1 MLKKE
6 ASMSNHSLDPDHALP
21 DCDAAPDGSGIIIL
35 EEGIEIQH
43 TKAYGIGIDCHS
55 KFIQISVL
63 VKRDLRVFEYR
74 REFSTS
80 WNALSEACSWSKSI
94 IQNCSSPP
102 VDDSSHLHYCIESTS
117 TYHLPVILSWG
128 GVPSIVN
135 PSIAGSTKRK
145 TDVLDAKLLAI
156 HDLTGIWRESFL
168 PSSDVQQLRMLISE
182 RNYHSKTANRISNR
196 IGSSLLKFGYTLGC
210 EGSVSRQKSTIRAI
224 IENQISDSP
233 DADFGGLPPAGIPE
247 DVRCAF
253 RKDYELYDQFSSLSN
268 EYAKKSVSK
277 AESMDWQYG
286 TQNLP
291 GRDVITM
298 LATAPYIGEWTAV
311 VWLSI
316 VVTTD
321 RFPNEKALAAYCGL
335 DPSLKISAK
344 HVTSTVKRGGN
355 KELHNALTR
364 AASNLIRVHNDPFGQ
379 WGYNLYQQSGR
390 WKKAANAVAR
400 KLAVAMYYMQKRG
413 EPFTY
418 EKYGIAHTPEVID
431 MAISDLVIINPSF
444 RRYAH
449 LLVSQG
455 ITGTKQLVEKYT
467 ECSLSGTR
475 GLGKKFFSLLREF
488 IENQETYSRRYDI
501 LQGKEATT
509 Q

>member
-1 MLKKE
+1 
-6 ASMSNHSLDPDHALP
+6 MSNHSLDPDHALP

-94 IQNCSSPP
+94 IKNCSSPP
-102 VDDSSHLHYCIESTS
+102 VNDSSPLHYCIESTS

-168 PSSDVQQLRMLISE
+168 PSSDVQQLRVLIGE
-182 RNYHSKTANRISNR
+182 RNQYSKMAARISNR
-196 IGSSLLKFGYTLGC
+196 IGTSLLKFGYTIGS
-210 EGSVSRQKSTIRAI
+210 EGSVSRRSTTRAI

-233 DADFGGLPPAGIPE
+233 DTDFSGLPPEGIPA

-253 RKDYELYDQFSSLSN
+253 RKDYELYDQFTSLAN
-268 EYAKKSVSK
+268 EYAKKSISK
-277 AESMDWQYG
+277 AESMQWQFG
-286 TQNLP
+286 TAMLP
-291 GRDVITM
+291 GRDVISM
-298 LATAPYIGEWTAV
+298 LTTAPYIGEWTASI
-311 VWLSI
+311 WLSI
-316 VVTTD
+316 IVTTD
-321 RFPNEKALAAYCGL
+321 RFPNEKALSAYCGL

-364 AASNLIRVHNDPFGQ
+364 SASNLIRVHNEPFGQ

-390 WKKAANAVAR
+390 WKKATNAVAR
-400 KLAVAMYYMQKRG
+400 RLAVSLYYMQKRG
-413 EPFTY
+413 VTFSY
-418 EKYGIAHTPEVID
+418 KGYGIAQAPDVID
-431 MAISDLVIINPSF
+431 MAISDLIIINPSF

-449 LLVSQG
+449 LLLEQG
-455 ITGTKQLVEKYT
+455 IPSTKQLVERYT

-475 GLGKKFFSLLREF
+475 GLGKKFFSLVRDF
-488 IENQETYSRRYDI
+488 IGSQETYRRQYCI
-501 LQGKEATT
+501 LHGMEV
-509 Q
+509 

>member
-1 MLKKE
+1 
-6 ASMSNHSLDPDHALP
+6 MSNRPKDSDHVLP
-21 DCDAAPDGSGIIIL
+21 AFGAAAGSEEIVIL
-35 EEGIEIQH
+35 EECVEIQH

-55 KFIQISVL
+55 KFIQVSVL

-80 WNALSEACSWSKSI
+80 WNALLEACSWAKSI
-94 IQNCSSPP
+94 LRNYSSPP
-102 VDDSSHLHYCIESTS
+102 VDESSPFHYCIESTS

-168 PSSDVQQLRMLISE
+168 PSSDVQQLRVLIGE
-182 RNYHSKTANRISNR
+182 RNQYSKTATRISNR
-196 IGSSLLKFGYTLGC
+196 IGTSLLKFGYTIGS
-210 EGSVSRQKSTIRAI
+210 EGSVSRRSTTRTI

-233 DADFGGLPPAGIPE
+233 DTDFSGLPPEGIPA

-253 RKDYELYDQFSSLSN
+253 RKDYELYDQFTLLAN
-268 EYAKKSVSK
+268 EYAKKSISK
-277 AESMDWQYG
+277 AESMEWQFG
-286 TQNLP
+286 TGTLP
-291 GRDVITM
+291 GSDVIAK
-298 LATAPYIGEWTAV
+298 LITAPYIGEWTAV

-316 VVTTD
+316 IVTTD
-321 RFPNEKALAAYCGL
+321 RFPNDKALAAYCGL

-355 KELHNALTR
+355 KDLHNALTR
-364 AASNLIRVHNDPFGQ
+364 AASNLIRIHNEPFGQ

-400 KLAVAMYYMQKRG
+400 KLAVALYYMQKRG
-413 EPFTY
+413 EPFSY
-418 EKYGIAHTPEVID
+418 ENYGIAHAPEVID
-431 MAISDLVIINPSF
+431 MTLSDLAVINPSF
-444 RRYAH
+444 RRYLN
-449 LLVSQG
+449 LLVLQG
-455 ITGTKQLVEKYT
+455 ITGTRQLVERYT
-467 ECSLSGTR
+467 DCSLSGTR
-475 GLGKKFFSLLREF
+475 GLGKKFSSLLREF
-488 IENQETYSRRYDI
+488 IDNQEAYSRRYEI
-501 LQGKEATT
+501 LQGREAAT

>member
-1 MLKKE
+1 
-6 ASMSNHSLDPDHALP
+6 MSNHPKDSDHVLP
-21 DCDAAPDGSGIIIL
+21 AFGATTGSEEIVIL
-35 EEGIEIQH
+35 EEGVEIQH

-55 KFIQISVL
+55 KFIQVSVL

-80 WNALSEACSWSKSI
+80 WNALLEACSWAKSI
-94 IQNCSSPP
+94 LQKYSSPP
-102 VDDSSHLHYCIESTS
+102 VDESSLFHYCIESTS

-156 HDLTGIWRESFL
+156 HDLTGIWRESFM
-168 PSSDVQQLRMLISE
+168 PSSDARQLRVLIGE
-182 RNYHSKTANRISNR
+182 RNQYAKMATRISNR
-196 IGSSLLKFGYTLGC
+196 IGTSLLKFGYTVGS
-210 EGSVSRQKSTIRAI
+210 ERSVSRHSATRAF

-233 DADFGGLPPAGIPE
+233 DTDFSGLPPEGIPA

-253 RKDYELYDQFSSLSN
+253 RKDYELYDQFTFLAN
-268 EYAKKSVSK
+268 EYARKSISK
-277 AESMDWQYG
+277 AESMKWQYG
-286 TQNLP
+286 TAMLP
-291 GRDVITM
+291 GRDVISLLT
-298 LATAPYIGEWTAV
+298 TAPYIGEWTAV
-311 VWLSI
+311 IWLSI
-316 VVTTD
+316 IVTTD
-321 RFPNEKALAAYCGL
+321 RFPNEKALSAYCGL

-364 AASNLIRVHNDPFGQ
+364 SASNLIRVHNEPFGQ

-400 KLAVAMYYMQKRG
+400 RLAVSLYYMQKQG
-413 EPFTY
+413 VAFSY
-418 EKYGIAHTPEVID
+418 EGYGIAKAPEVID
-431 MAISDLVIINPSF
+431 MTISDLVIINPSF

-449 LLVSQG
+449 LLMEQG
-455 ITGTKQLVEKYT
+455 ISCTKQLVERYT

-475 GLGKKFFSLLREF
+475 GLGKKFFSLVREF
-488 IENQETYSRRYDI
+488 IDSQETYCRQYCI
-501 LQGKEATT
+501 LHGIEVSTS
-509 Q
+509 